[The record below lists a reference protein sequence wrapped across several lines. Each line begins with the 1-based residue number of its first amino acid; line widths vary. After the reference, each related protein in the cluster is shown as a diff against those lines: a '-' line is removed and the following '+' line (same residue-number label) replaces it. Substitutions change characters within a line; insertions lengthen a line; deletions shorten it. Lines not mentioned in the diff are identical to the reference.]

1 MRLHLWL
8 VFPKLSDQNH
18 SISSPSTDN
27 YNCVAWAYEVS
38 NKKMWPG
45 APEDYYWPPDVAD
58 TDELQAMIKL
68 FLNMG
73 YVQCNNGQR
82 EDVFKKVAI
91 YVNQEGHPKH
101 VARQLESGQWT
112 SKLGAL
118 EDIEHD
124 TLDILEGESYGKATV
139 FLKKRVVP
147 SL

>member
-1 MRLHLWL
+1 MKLHLWL
-8 VFPKLSDQNH
+8 IFPKLTDQNH

-45 APEDYYWPPDVAD
+45 APEDYYWPTDVVD
-58 TDELQAMIKL
+58 TDELQAIIEL

-73 YVQCNNGQR
+73 YVQCNKGQR
-82 EDVFKKVAI
+82 EDGFKKVAI
-91 YVNQEGHPKH
+91 YINQEGSPKH
-101 VARQLESGQWT
+101 VARQLESGWWT
-112 SKLGAL
+112 SKLGEL

-124 TLDILEGESYGKATV
+124 TLDILECESYGKATV
-139 FLKKRVVP
+139 FLKKRNVP